1 MLALQVFLRTSPPAT
16 PHDPICELSLFCE
29 LCFCSNFTNVFAL
42 QKSNRDIKMI
52 FLSHNFHDKPLVRQ
66 IAETLEQRY
75 GKDKVFYDEWSIQ
88 PGDSFIQKMDEG
100 LSGCKYFF
108 FFISENSLKSKMVE
122 LEWQSAL
129 VKKVRE
135 NIKFIPVKIDKCI
148 IPQILT
154 HTLYVDLFSQGLEVA
169 KRQIMD
175 VINGENTYQN
185 NENKFHNII
194 GYISQEAKKVIV
206 EFRAEYYMEP
216 HSKYLIL
223 IDNNE
228 EDLDYKGLGMTFSP
242 SFLKEIKLDNGEN
255 YRGAIHISRPEATS
269 PGFPFIVE
277 LTQKME
283 KEIKVLELMKAVSK
297 DKYEMIPL
305 KINDSQK

>member
-1 MLALQVFLRTSPPAT
+1 MLALQDFLRTFPPAT
-16 PHDPICELSLFCE
+16 PHDPIYKLSLFCE
-29 LCFCSNFTNVFAL
+29 LCFCSNCTNVFAL
-42 QKSNRDIKMI
+42 QTSNRDIKMI

-88 PGDSFIQKMDEG
+88 PGDSIIQKMDEG

-129 VKKVRE
+129 AKKVRE
-135 NIKFIPVKIDKCI
+135 NIRFIPVRIDKCN

-169 KRQIMD
+169 KRQIID
-175 VINGENTYQN
+175 VINGANTYQN

-194 GYISQEAKKVIV
+194 GYISQEAKKVMV

-223 IDNNE
+223 VDNDA
-228 EDLDYKGLGMTFSP
+228 EDLDWKLSNKGMFFGGFNN
-242 SFLKEIKLDNGEN
+242 EIKLDNGKSFK
-255 YRGAIHISRPEATS
+255 AVDMSDSEATS

-277 LTQKME
+277 LTQKMD
-283 KEIKVLELMKAVSK
+283 KEIKVLGLMRATSK
-297 DKYEMIPL
+297 DRYEMIPM
-305 KINDSQK
+305 KIKNN